1 MAEETLVTS
10 FLSEEKIQAGVALVE
25 GLDKRNILV
34 SGAFWFFVPEIGS
47 WRLIIASPS
56 VSVEG
61 PKKIYQKIQS
71 TLHRMDEPKP
81 ELAEISVLSP
91 KDPLIALIR
100 LLVRTGPM
108 SRLRVSR
115 SSVNGVFIHDAL
127 IYRMN

>member
-1 MAEETLVTS
+1 MTS
-10 FLSEEKIQAGVALVE
+10 FLSEEKTQAGAALIE

-34 SGAFWFFVPEIGS
+34 NGAFWFFVPEIGS

-61 PKKIYQKIQS
+61 PKKLYQKIQS
-71 TLHRMDEPKP
+71 ALHRMVEPKP
-81 ELAEISVLSP
+81 ELSEISVLSP
-91 KDPLIALIR
+91 KDPLIGLIR

-108 SRLRVSR
+108 SRVRVSR